1 MNYFRTGLLKTQHT
15 HLMSLHC
22 HCERSE
28 AISNKFNGLLR
39 RFAPR
44 NDTPFFA
51 FVLIYFSFMILIL
64 SGCSKSD
71 IAKSSQVLAKVDDKE
86 ITTSYFDR
94 QIKNL
99 PESVQRLSL
108 EGEGK
113 RAILEGMI
121 NREILY
127 KEAVKRGI
135 NKDAEIKRKLEDME
149 KELVISA
156 FIQREFGDKLMV
168 EDKEVQDYYNTHIN
182 EFKNREEIRISQI
195 VAPQEKEAGDIL
207 QKLKEGKDFGALAAE
222 YSVDKP
228 TALRKGDVGY
238 FTYKMLPAEIRDSVF
253 GMKMG
258 EISGPYKMPDGYEI
272 YKITDRRTV
281 SYSFDQVKNAVKLQ
295 LIDQKIED
303 SLKALLDD
311 LKKNMKIQINENL
324 LK

>member
-1 MNYFRTGLLKTQHT
+1 MNKNKT
-15 HLMSLHC
+15 
-22 HCERSE
+22 
-28 AISNKFNGLLR
+28 
-39 RFAPR
+39 
-44 NDTPFFA
+44 
-51 FVLIYFSFMILIL
+51 ILIISFL
-64 SGCSKSD
+64 FVVLFFLACKRND

-127 KEAVKRGI
+127 KEAVKKGI
-135 NKDAEIKRKLEDME
+135 NKDAEIKRRLEDME
-149 KELVISA
+149 KELVIST
-156 FIQREFGDKLMV
+156 FIQREFGDKLKV
-168 EDKEVQDYYNTHIN
+168 EDKEVQDYYNSHIN

-195 VAPQEKEAGDIL
+195 VVQQEKEAGDIL
-207 QKLKEGKDFGALAAE
+207 EKLREGKDFGALVAE

-238 FTYKMLPAEIRDSVF
+238 FTYKMLPDEIRDSVF
-253 GMKMG
+253 GMRTG

-281 SYSFDQVKNAVKLQ
+281 SYSFEQVKNAVKLQ
-295 LIDQKIED
+295 LIDQKIQD
-303 SLKALLDD
+303 SLKTLIDD
-311 LKKNMKIQINENL
+311 LKKNMKIQINESL

>member
-1 MNYFRTGLLKTQHT
+1 M
-15 HLMSLHC
+15 
-22 HCERSE
+22 
-28 AISNKFNGLLR
+28 
-39 RFAPR
+39 
-44 NDTPFFA
+44 
-51 FVLIYFSFMILIL
+51 LIL
-64 SGCSKSD
+64 VFYVGACGKSD

-86 ITTSYFDR
+86 ITTSYFER

-127 KEAVKRGI
+127 KEAVKKGI
-135 NKDAEIKRKLEDME
+135 NKDAEIKRRLEDME
-149 KELVISA
+149 KELVIST

-168 EDKEVQDYYNTHIN
+168 SDKEVQDYYNTHIN

-195 VAPQEKEAGDIL
+195 VVPQEKDAEDIL
-207 QKLKEGKDFGALAAE
+207 EKLKEGKDFGALTAE

-228 TALRKGDVGY
+228 TAIRKGDVGY

-253 GMKMG
+253 GMKTG

-281 SYSFDQVKNAVKLQ
+281 SYSFEQVKNAVKLQ
-295 LIDQKIED
+295 LIDQKIQD
-303 SLKALLDD
+303 SLKTYLDD
-311 LKKNMKIQINENL
+311 LKKNMKIQINESL

>member
-1 MNYFRTGLLKTQHT
+1 MNKHITI
-15 HLMSLHC
+15 SL
-22 HCERSE
+22 
-28 AISNKFNGLLR
+28 ISS
-39 RFAPR
+39 
-44 NDTPFFA
+44 FFA
-51 FVLIYFSFMILIL
+51 VIPCLTEPAPYSIRGNPGFTVKTVIQLLLVVLIL
-64 SGCSKSD
+64 SGCGKSD

-86 ITTSYFDR
+86 ITTSYFER

-108 EGEGK
+108 EGKGK

-127 KEAVKRGI
+127 KEAVKKGI

-156 FIQREFGDKLMV
+156 FIQREFGSRLMV

-195 VAPQEKEAGDIL
+195 VVPQEKEAGDIL
-207 QKLKEGKDFGALAAE
+207 GKLKEGKDFGALAAE

-228 TALRKGDVGY
+228 TAPRKGDVGY

-253 GMKMG
+253 GMRIG

-281 SYSFDQVKNAVKLQ
+281 SYSFEQVKNAVKLQ
-295 LIDQKIED
+295 LIDQKIQD
-303 SLKALLDD
+303 SLKTYLDD